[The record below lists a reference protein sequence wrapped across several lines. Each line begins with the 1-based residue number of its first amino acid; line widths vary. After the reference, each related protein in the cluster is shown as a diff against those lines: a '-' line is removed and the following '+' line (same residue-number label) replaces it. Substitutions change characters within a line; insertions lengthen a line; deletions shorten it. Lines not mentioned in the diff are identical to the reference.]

1 MKSVFALFGAYNMLE
16 PNDFG
21 IFDAILSL
29 HDSGSLQLWTFGF
42 VRFLKFLTT
51 LHVNWM
57 HFRSL

>member
-1 MKSVFALFGAYNMLE
+1 MLE

-29 HDSGSLQLWTFGF
+29 RCDSGSLQLWTFGF